1 MLAEKNILSNV
12 NFRMLLMAVWVL
24 PHEYVLNFW
33 WLSSR
38 LCLISYHC
46 DASGHC
52 VSEIFLSTVKCA
64 TCTCSFLFLKS
75 KAWVHGVCKKGYP
88 SISMTTLLKLSYCIV
103 LNSFLSPQ
111 MESRCRGGS
120 AMCSLFVFVEK
131 NEKMSSPEIQYFI
144 NRKILSKVRL
154 GLVAL
159 DTLRRDLSLSNLV
172 EDKSSDQPW

>member
-24 PHEYVLNFW
+24 PHEYVLNIYPYLFKNK
-33 WLSSR
+33 SR

-52 VSEIFLSTVKCA
+52 VSEIFLSTVNCA
-64 TCTCSFLFLKS
+64 TCSFLFLTS
-75 KAWVHGVCKKGYP
+75 KACVHGVCKKGYP

-131 NEKMSSPEIQYFI
+131 NEEMSSPEIQYFI

-159 DTLRRDLSLSNLV
+159 DTLKEGFV
-172 EDKSSDQPW
+172 TF